1 MHVSRCAQNFAWY
14 LVPGEPGA
22 FRCGGGSHHC
32 TVAAYRSGSAK
43 PGTPSFKEFLANWGC
58 DDLEA
63 VVADEALWGA
73 ASDSTDAREYE
84 AEDPPNCRA
93 PTKSWNIR
101 GLSVDNFLKRHYMT
115 EHRIAAAE
123 AKAQSD
129 PKLADVW
136 QAYARECDAQRAKA
150 RAWVAA
156 KAEHHFSKRLATSL
170 QAEWDAEIDR
180 KRSQARVACKAW
192 TDAGD
197 ALVAELEA
205 DAREYARRAAQAATT
220 GVMGFDLETSEAHG
234 FATTR
239 RSDAQ
244 EAVAT
249 WTAAFDADVKSYDEQ
264 KRALASQVDGGAVL
278 AVALTDEEVEFE
290 TKKRLLAA
298 EIRARAS
305 KSMFA
310 FAAHML
316 RLRARVRRKRLKK
329 QASSTRSVDG
339 GAADAAAAERAS
351 PQPSPTPD
359 APRGALGKPSF
370 EPAALAPV
378 AEPEPAGGGRTFARG
393 RALKP
398 ASPRVAE
405 PEPAGGGRTFS
416 RGRALKPASPR
427 AAEPEPAAQPAAPS
441 GKTFSRGRALRVK
454 QG

>member
-1 MHVSRCAQNFAWY
+1 MVFLDGDDALRGYLERTRPPEPKRSTVPSGASRCLRRWF
-14 LVPGEPGA
+14 EGA
-22 FRCGGGSHHC
+22 PDEDVFF
-32 TVAAYRSGSAK
+32 V
-43 PGTPSFKEFLANWGC
+43 LA
-58 DDLEA
+58 L
-63 VVADEALWGA
+63 L
-73 ASDSTDAREYE
+73 
-84 AEDPPNCRA
+84 
-93 PTKSWNIR
+93 
-101 GLSVDNFLKRHYMT
+101 
-115 EHRIAAAE
+115 IAAAE

-136 QAYARECDAQRAKA
+136 QAYTRECDAQRAKA
-150 RAWVAA
+150 QAWVAA

-205 DAREYARRAAQAATT
+205 DARAYARRAAQAATT

-359 APRGALGKPSF
+359 ASRGALGKPSF
-370 EPAALAPV
+370 EPAALAP
-378 AEPEPAGGGRTFARG
+378 
-393 RALKP
+393 
-398 ASPRVAE
+398 VAE